1 MTKKTT
7 LLFGILMMI
16 LSSYAQ
22 PQPVGNLTIF
32 SEDGD
37 KFFLIL
43 NGERQNTDAQ
53 TNLRVEDLT
62 QNYYSAKIIFE
73 DKSIPEIDKKYLS
86 IVDANGVKQDVTY
99 KIKKNKNN
107 GKITLNYF
115 SMTPIVQGYT
125 APTNVYVVHNGTPD
139 AATNASVTQTTT
151 TTSGTNQVGATL
163 NLGGINL
170 GVTVTDPTMS
180 GTVHT
185 TTTTTHTSTYSESNS
200 ANEKPQEGCIYAS
213 PMGASNFSSALN
225 TIKNGSFDETM
236 LKTAE
241 QVASGNCLSADQISE
256 VCNAFGFEKTK
267 LDFAKFAYKHC
278 TEPNNYF
285 KVNNVFGFSSS
296 VDELNNYISGK

>member
-1 MTKKTT
+1 MTKK
-7 LLFGILMMI
+7 LLLPFGILLMV
-16 LSSYAQ
+16 LSAYSQ

-43 NGERQNTDAQ
+43 NGERQNTEAQ

-62 QNYYSAKIIFE
+62 QNYYSAKIIFD
-73 DKSIPEIDKKYLS
+73 DKSIPEIDKKYLP

-125 APTNVYVVHNGTPD
+125 APTNVYVVHTGTTAP
-139 AATNASVTQTTT
+139 AANTSVTQTTT
-151 TTSGTNQVGATL
+151 TTTGTNKVAAGV
-163 NLGGINL
+163 NIGGINL
-170 GVTVTDPTMS
+170 GVTITDPTLN
-180 GTVHT
+180 GTVQT
-185 TTTTTHTSTYSESNS
+185 TTTTTQTASYTENNSTHEN
-200 ANEKPQEGCIYAS
+200 KVDGCFNAY
-213 PMGASNFSSALN
+213 PMGASDFSSALN
-225 TIKNGSFDETM
+225 TINNQGFDETK
-236 LKTAE
+236 LKTAK
-241 QVASGNCLSADQISE
+241 QVASGNCLSADQISQ
-256 VCNAFGFEKTK
+256 VCNAFGFEESK

-285 KVNNVFGFSSS
+285 KINNVFGFSSS
-296 VDELNNYISGK
+296 VDELTNYISGK